1 MRAALIGVL
10 RDLRGVV
17 TSCANRRTYSL
28 FFDWIYPEFTPTLQ
42 RAAVAYHDQPEA
54 RHRRMRHRRM
64 RHRRMRHHR
73 MRRQKRR
80 MRHHRMRNHA
90 AGDDAAAEAVRGAG
104 LQQGAATHIRLVVT
118 QRHPALP

>member
-54 RHRRMRHRRM
+54 RH
-64 RHRRMRHHR
+64 
-73 MRRQKRR
+73 
-80 MRHHRMRNHA
+80 HRMRNHRMR
-90 AGDDAAAEAVRGAG
+90 DHRMRDHRMRSKNRRMRNHRMRNH
-104 LQQGAATHIRLVVT
+104 LSLR
-118 QRHPALP
+118 

>member
-54 RHRRMRHRRM
+54 RH
-64 RHRRMRHHR
+64 HR
-73 MRRQKRR
+73 MRD
-80 MRHHRMRNHA
+80 HRMRNH
-90 AGDDAAAEAVRGAG
+90 RMRSKNRRMRNHRMRNH
-104 LQQGAATHIRLVVT
+104 LSLR
-118 QRHPALP
+118 